1 MVSVRSARAV
11 SAEEDEEAA
20 YDTATPYFFGSD
32 PLLFLPGGSD
42 KFLKSTLQKQ
52 MNTGIVYGN
61 IVIQFRYFFVFGVF
75 AKQLKAGLAKTLSP
89 ALGGDNNIPDLSCT
103 TRLLLFLVR
112 YYCASYYF

>member
-52 MNTGIVYGN
+52 MNTGIVY
-61 IVIQFRYFFVFGVF
+61 
-75 AKQLKAGLAKTLSP
+75 
-89 ALGGDNNIPDLSCT
+89 LSCIIQ
-103 TRLLLFLVR
+103 LLLFSLR
-112 YYCASYYF
+112 CYCMPPKALRIM

>member
-1 MVSVRSARAV
+1 
-11 SAEEDEEAA
+11 
-20 YDTATPYFFGSD
+20 
-32 PLLFLPGGSD
+32 
-42 KFLKSTLQKQ
+42 

-112 YYCASYYF
+112 YDKQDWQWRTPFRTETISFDDLTAKEAIFMQLDESLQNIRKFEKDLMEKLQ

>member
-1 MVSVRSARAV
+1 MLYEKVHSLQNLPQHDDSIRSINLPK
-11 SAEEDEEAA
+11 SA
-20 YDTATPYFFGSD
+20 
-32 PLLFLPGGSD
+32 
-42 KFLKSTLQKQ
+42 LQKQ

-89 ALGGDNNIPDLSCT
+89 ALGGHNNIPDLSCT

-112 YYCASYYF
+112 